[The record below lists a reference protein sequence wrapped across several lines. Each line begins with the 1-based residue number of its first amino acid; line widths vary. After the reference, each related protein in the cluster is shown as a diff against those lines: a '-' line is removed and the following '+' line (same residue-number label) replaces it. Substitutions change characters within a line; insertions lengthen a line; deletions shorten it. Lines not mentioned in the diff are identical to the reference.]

1 MQTPSQSKLKQRKR
15 RTRLKAV
22 LWIIGI
28 GVVVVIAVVANRL
41 MRQGVVEL
49 AMRTPTWTCTNI
61 QIVAGVELS
70 RDSVLSLSGCELNRP
85 LASYS
90 TTAIKERLLLSPW
103 IQSAEIERRPPNTLT
118 IHVVERKGM
127 AIVRDGTD
135 LAVSNDLVLLPA
147 VDKPWKNSLPWLSVN
162 LPFAR
167 QAGPMSERDP
177 LFPVAMEFARVKQIA
192 PELADNMAE
201 IYRVDGN
208 WGAVTMSP
216 VLSVTIAANISNE
229 NWLALDRLLGET
241 SFQDRLDSN
250 AVVDLRLPGFV
261 TLQLPAPQA
270 EETQQL

>member
-15 RTRLKAV
+15 RTRLKAI

-28 GVVVVIAVVANRL
+28 SVVVVMAVVANRL

-49 AMRTPTWTCTNI
+49 AMRTSTWTCTNI
-61 QIVAGVELS
+61 QITAGVELS
-70 RDSVLSLSGCELNRP
+70 RDSVMALSGCELNKP

-90 TTAIKERLLLSPW
+90 TIAISERLLLSPW
-103 IQSAEIERRPPNTLT
+103 IKSVEVERHPPNTLS
-118 IHVVERKGM
+118 IHVVERKGI

-135 LAVSNDLVLLPA
+135 LAVSDDLVLVPA
-147 VDKPWKNSLPWLSVN
+147 ADKPWKNSLPWLSVN

-177 LFPVAMEFARVKQIA
+177 LFPVAREFAQVKQIA
-192 PELADNMAE
+192 PDLADNMAE

-208 WGAVTMSP
+208 WGAVTMNP
-216 VLSVTIAANISNE
+216 VLSLTLAADIADE
-229 NWLALDRLLGET
+229 NWLALDKLLRET
-241 SFQDRLDSN
+241 DFQDRLDSN

>member
-1 MQTPSQSKLKQRKR
+1 MKV
-15 RTRLKAV
+15 A
-22 LWIIGI
+22 LWIFAVCCA
-28 GVVVVIAVVANRL
+28 VVLAVVANRL

-49 AMRTPTWTCTNI
+49 AMRTPMWTCTSI
-61 QIVAGVELS
+61 HIVAGVELS
-70 RDSVLSLSGCELNRP
+70 RDSIFTLSGCELNRP

-103 IQSAEIERRPPNTLT
+103 IQSAEIMRRPPNTLD
-118 IHVVERKGM
+118 IHIVERKGI
-127 AIVRDGTD
+127 AIVRDGTN
-135 LAVSNDLVLLPA
+135 LAVSDDLVLLPA
-147 VDKPWKNSLPWLSVN
+147 ADKPWKNSLPWLSVN

-177 LFPVAMEFARVKQIA
+177 LFPVAKEFAHVKQIA
-192 PELADNMAE
+192 PELADNIAE
-201 IYRVDGN
+201 IYRVEGN
-208 WGAVTMSP
+208 WGAVTMNP
-216 VLSVTIAANISNE
+216 VLSVTIAANIANE
-229 NWLALDRLLGET
+229 NWLALDKLMRET